1 MVTAWGKQHPCVN
14 SRYSCRNPADK
25 TSQKEMLA
33 EDTQYWHE
41 IHGFFLKWVLVELY
55 NMPINYSWNPL
66 TSLNTIFKKVS
77 LKLVFK
83 FLIVNGHRPGHPF
96 LWKWWRHWRMLNPGF
111 GCDLKTF
118 AIFMDSCVGYIIL
131 LLRLGADFQ
140 LNWKARVIKVFWNS
154 SVIQISRCMY

>member
-1 MVTAWGKQHPCVN
+1 
-14 SRYSCRNPADK
+14 
-25 TSQKEMLA
+25 MLA

-41 IHGFFLKWVLVELY
+41 IHGFFLKWVLMELC

-96 LWKWWRHWRMLNPGF
+96 LWKWWRHWRMLNPEF

-118 AIFMDSCVGYIIL
+118 AIFIDSCFGYIIL